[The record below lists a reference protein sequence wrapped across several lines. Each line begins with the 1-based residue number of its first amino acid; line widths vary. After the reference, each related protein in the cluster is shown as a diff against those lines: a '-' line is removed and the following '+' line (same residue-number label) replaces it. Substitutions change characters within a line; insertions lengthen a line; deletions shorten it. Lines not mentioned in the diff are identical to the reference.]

1 MVHGMLGACIRQGQ
15 IMTVVRKLARY
26 KLVVVDVQWGRW
38 DKGGT
43 LRAGDYIFFY
53 GKETKIINSEQY
65 FLQHRTISTVKRVEF
80 IGDRMSHIVLNVCW
94 CNTVL
99 NVHAPSEGLSDD
111 SKDNFYGVLEH
122 VCEYFAKCRKKNYV
136 RKI

>member
-1 MVHGMLGACIRQGQ
+1 
-15 IMTVVRKLARY
+15 MTVVRKLASY

-65 FLQHRTISTVKRVEF
+65 FLQHRTQIYDPCFHLTWILLYRWEYLY
-80 IGDRMSHIVLNVCW
+80 IN
-94 CNTVL
+94 
-99 NVHAPSEGLSDD
+99 SDEQD
-111 SKDNFYGVLEH
+111 
-122 VCEYFAKCRKKNYV
+122 KN
-136 RKI
+136 IT

>member
-1 MVHGMLGACIRQGQ
+1 MLGACIRQGQ

-65 FLQHRTISTVKRVEF
+65 FLQHRTQIYDPCSF
-80 IGDRMSHIVLNVCW
+80 NLD
-94 CNTVL
+94 
-99 NVHAPSEGLSDD
+99 
-111 SKDNFYGVLEH
+111 
-122 VCEYFAKCRKKNYV
+122 FAVQMGILIHK
-136 RKI
+136 